1 MTNFCR
7 TDGEGKGK
15 EKKKHTNNIT
25 PECTSEL
32 IKTKMFHLKNYDMF
46 IVAKVIH

>member
-1 MTNFCR
+1 MER
-7 TDGEGKGK
+7 
-15 EKKKHTNNIT
+15 EKKKTKKNTNIIT

-46 IVAKVIH
+46 IVAKVMH

>member
-1 MTNFCR
+1 MER
-7 TDGEGKGK
+7 
-15 EKKKHTNNIT
+15 EKKRKKKKNTNNNIT